1 MSLVVC
7 TVALTFTIST
17 QRTALDN
24 STGLLPYQICG
35 SLICILQSAVTFRSL
50 QPLTSKALRTESTGE
65 NCIRPQLHDL
75 VFYTST
81 FHPSPVPSLEG
92 YYPLPSVSHPS
103 QSCRYQ
109 QVFYF
114 YCQNEL
120 ISKKKSNSE
129 LEPVPWFSFV
139 CQAPFKC
146 TSLGSLLQPRLC
158 CRDSITDTG
167 LAKMCRLNMGR

>member
-1 MSLVVC
+1 MDDMSLVFG

-17 QRTALDN
+17 QRTALDD

-35 SLICILQSAVTFRSL
+35 SLICILQSAVTCRSL
-50 QPLTSKALRTESTGE
+50 QPLTSKALRTKSTGE

-81 FHPSPVPSLEG
+81 FHPSPVTSPED

-114 YCQNEL
+114 YCPNEL
-120 ISKKKSNSE
+120 ISPKKSNPEEVISP
-129 LEPVPWFSFV
+129 LVQL
-139 CQAPFKC
+139 CL
-146 TSLGSLLQPRLC
+146 LGSLQMHLTGISASATSVLPR
-158 CRDSITDTG
+158 
-167 LAKMCRLNMGR
+167 